1 MKAHRQERKNGM
13 SLIDRLIEAVTQNCD
28 TTNLDLNAA
37 REDVL
42 QLLRG
47 EHEMIYYFVNEA
59 TGQGVTLTI
68 ERDDRDPAEERFVF
82 PEKAA
87 AHAEQLALHAETVAI
102 AAKEGRLPQ

>member
-1 MKAHRQERKNGM
+1 M

-28 TTNLDLNAA
+28 TANLDLNAT

-47 EHEMIYYFVNEA
+47 EHEMMYYFVNEA
-59 TGQGVTLTI
+59 TGQGVVLTI
-68 ERDDRDPAEERFVF
+68 YRDDRDPAEERFVH

-87 AHAEQLALHAETVAI
+87 ALAEQLALHEETVAI
-102 AAKEGRLPQ
+102 AEKEGRLPK